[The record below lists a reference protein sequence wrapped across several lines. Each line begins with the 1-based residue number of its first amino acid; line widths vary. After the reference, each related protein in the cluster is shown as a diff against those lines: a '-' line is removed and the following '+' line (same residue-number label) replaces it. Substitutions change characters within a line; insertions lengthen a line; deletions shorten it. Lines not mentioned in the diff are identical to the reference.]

1 MAHKED
7 NIYYKARKDIKLSQD
22 KAAYD
27 LFNGLISPDRLF
39 RIESGKTP
47 TPEEV
52 CLMAEGYKKPEL
64 KNYYCNHDCEIGKNN
79 GIDSVGD
86 VEKSKL
92 PLIILELLSSL
103 NSIQKE
109 KLIDIS
115 ADGEIDE
122 SELNDFIQI
131 RNQLDKIS
139 QTVESLRIWADKHIE
154 K

>member
-1 MAHKED
+1 MAHKEGNKYFEIRD
-7 NIYYKARKDIKLSQD
+7 QLGYSRAKVEELSNN
-22 KAAYD
+22 K
-27 LFNGLISPDRLF
+27 ISADRLY
-39 RIESGKTP
+39 RIEEGKTP
-47 TPEEV
+47 NPEEV
-52 CLMAEGYKKPEL
+52 CWMADLYGKPEL
-64 KNYYCNHDCEIGKNN
+64 KNYYCNHECEIGRTN
-79 GIDSVGD
+79 GIDGVGD

-122 SELNDFIQI
+122 NELNDFIEI